1 MMVLVTEPQAQVA
14 ELRLV
19 MVSAKA
25 RRESQTLI
33 SATDL
38 LHASTVTS
46 SRQPTSNEREKA
58 RDRLKCQPRHTAL
71 MCSPQDSTEIRT
83 RVELRGM
90 IKLQLRAVGIPTTR
104 PRVVVHCLP
113 REATRSKVLEN
124 WVQINLGR
132 EEELLII
139 PVLCQTYVN
148 L

>member
-1 MMVLVTEPQAQVA
+1 MVA
-14 ELRLV
+14 
-19 MVSAKA
+19 AKA
-25 RRESQTLI
+25 RRESQPLI
-33 SATDL
+33 SETAL
-38 LHASTVTS
+38 LHESTVTA
-46 SRQPTSNEREKA
+46 SRQPTSNERKKA

-71 MCSPQDSTEIRT
+71 QCSPQDIAEIRT

-124 WVQINLGR
+124 WVQISLGG
-132 EEELLII
+132 EKELLFI
-139 PVLCQTYVN
+139 PVLCQIYVN